1 MIYSLKGM
9 VIALEQALL
18 VIDVQG
24 VGYGVQVVH
33 PEIYSLQQPVTL
45 LTFVHWNQE
54 NGPQLF
60 GFSSAFERQTFMILV
75 GCSGIGPKM
84 ALGILSQI
92 SPADLVSSVLVGDVK
107 TLSSLKGVG
116 PKKAESLILQLQ
128 DKVKKLESHQEA
140 AAPGEQSA
148 LLLNLK
154 NVSEVLASLS
164 YSRTEVSQALDHL
177 KSQATAA
184 SSFDELVR
192 KALGFLAKS
201 Q

>member
-1 MIYSLKGM
+1 MIYSLKGT
-9 VIALEQALL
+9 VIALEQLLL

-33 PEIYSLQQPVTL
+33 PEVYSLQQPVTV
-45 LTFVHWNQE
+45 LTYVHWNQE

-60 GFSSAFERQTFMILV
+60 GFSSTFERQTFMILV

-92 SPADLVSSVLVGDVK
+92 SPADLVSTVLVGDVK
-107 TLSSLKGVG
+107 ALSALKGVG
-116 PKKAESLILQLQ
+116 PKKAESLIVQLQ
-128 DKVKKLESHQEA
+128 DKVKKLEHSSSATGSDDQ
-140 AAPGEQSA
+140 PA
-148 LLLNLK
+148 LLANLK
-154 NVSEVLASLS
+154 SVSEVLNSLG
-164 YSRTEVSQALDHL
+164 YSRIEVSQALDHL
-177 KSQATAA
+177 KTQATAT

-192 KALGFLAKS
+192 KALGFLAKA